1 MNKEELKKE
10 IKEVEDRL
18 CDLKKQLGI
27 IESEE
32 EERDLQSFKN
42 NIKNMLGKYY
52 LYSDSHC
59 EEYWHIVS
67 MGEVMRDR
75 IDGVSMGRIEVLKF
89 TAENGVEEITHDPE
103 EWIMEGETYT
113 EISKSTFMNKLKEFT
128 DKYLPKD

>member
-52 LYSDSHC
+52 L
-59 EEYWHIVS
+59 
-67 MGEVMRDR
+67 
-75 IDGVSMGRIEVLKF
+75 
-89 TAENGVEEITHDPE
+89 
-103 EWIMEGETYT
+103 
-113 EISKSTFMNKLKEFT
+113 
-128 DKYLPKD
+128 